1 MPRPR
6 LKLSKFERA
15 LIPNVVQTVRV
26 DTSLKPETQG
36 HYIWTTTQ
44 TSRNFLEANQQIP
57 QTTYHICCIV
67 WSPQKD
73 LRPVL
78 NDPKRPL
85 TALLSKNG
93 SHSMTPNMKHQVID
107 PLTSPYIQLDQPFQR
122 VTEQKS
128 P

>member
-6 LKLSKFERA
+6 LKLSTFERA
-15 LIPNVVQTVRV
+15 LIPNVVQMVRV

-36 HYIWTTTQ
+36 HYIWKTTQ

-67 WSPQKD
+67 YPLKKIYG
-73 LRPVL
+73 VL
-78 NDPKRPL
+78 TLNGPSVKKWVPFNDPKHETPGDWPPD
-85 TALLSKNG
+85 LS
-93 SHSMTPNMKHQVID
+93 
-107 PLTSPYIQLDQPFQR
+107 YIQLDQPFQR
-122 VTEQKS
+122 VAKQKS